1 MRDVKRSLR
10 LVPRREI
17 GTLIPVGAARKT
29 IPPRRAERSTHH
41 PARATPIDFH
51 HPARAGQYTHRPAP
65 RQKIDTHPPR
75 AAPVLEMPSGPTI
88 DFPGPNAHG

>member
-41 PARATPIDFH
+41 PAPRRSISTIP
-51 HPARAGQYTHRPAP
+51 RAGQYTHRPAP